1 MLLFVTRKNFLV
13 TVINNPEVKL
23 YLLYPCKTI
32 SLIKLFYYIPTKDL
46 ENYCSQIPEKTS
58 QRVSG
63 TRKNHIFTKLLADQL
78 HRQFSCLCDYVLN
91 FTLIRVYFMESLSFS
106 TCSHFTLLHMILVVM
121 VFQKMLVISPNMNI
135 MKPRCQL

>member
-1 MLLFVTRKNFLV
+1 MEHVTLRDTQELFSNSYQQPRGKTLLNHM
-13 TVINNPEVKL
+13 
-23 YLLYPCKTI
+23 
-32 SLIKLFYYIPTKDL
+32 FYYIPTKDL